1 MKSTEK
7 TRLCARRHPKEPRKT
22 TAKAVAIACAMMRGA
37 RAAMQ
42 RESLAAKSRGFNN
55 RLVA

>member
-7 TRLCARRHPKEPRKT
+7 TRLCAWRHPKELRKT
-22 TAKAVAIACAMMRGA
+22 TAKPEATAFATMRGA

-42 RESLAAKSRGFNN
+42 RESLADKSRGFNN

>member
-7 TRLCARRHPKEPRKT
+7 NRLRVRRHPKEPRKT
-22 TAKAVAIACAMMRGA
+22 TAKAEAKACATMRGA

>member
-1 MKSTEK
+1 M
-7 TRLCARRHPKEPRKT
+7 
-22 TAKAVAIACAMMRGA
+22 TAKAVAKTCATMRGA